1 MFICLYTSL
10 HYCIQKYT
18 FMFACLQIRT
28 HPYILMCLQFV
39 LHVYKSKTNIRN
51 CKHYKSDID
60 EIMYLVYPYSKQTLS
75 FFTNKRRKVCDEMT
89 KSRIAAVDVGND
101 SVKAIFGKADY
112 ELNIPNVVAIDTE
125 DRPVIGIEELDK
137 KDPLDGIHIKV
148 HSPALRDNNVIYR
161 VGYLATK
168 SNNATE
174 LDPGSSKSEEDQT
187 LVMLF
192 ASLALDAVRD
202 ENKSIFPRSNNVI
215 DATYILGTGLPL
227 REVKEGKDVG
237 YRSRLLGSVHQ
248 VEFLVTP
255 RYQGL
260 KVNIKFDEVKVY
272 PEGFAAYINLV
283 MDNNLNIINREL
295 VDKQIIIQDIGGLS
309 TDIAVIK
316 NRNVDDDK
324 AQGFNVGVAESL
336 DEIREEIRSKHGVEL
351 DSRRDVVEIITRK
364 QDRNH
369 IMVRGNRTSVHDIVD
384 RILLEL
390 AKKQYRFLRNTWQK
404 NSQTEICY
412 FVGGGA
418 LVLKDYLIK
427 LNNNLDGY
435 NIAFF
440 EDEKESIWMMAN
452 AYYKLISAYA
462 KSRKEEKEKG
472 QKQVQN

>member
-1 MFICLYTSL
+1 MS
-10 HYCIQKYT
+10 
-18 FMFACLQIRT
+18 
-28 HPYILMCLQFV
+28 
-39 LHVYKSKTNIRN
+39 
-51 CKHYKSDID
+51 
-60 EIMYLVYPYSKQTLS
+60 
-75 FFTNKRRKVCDEMT
+75 
-89 KSRIAAVDVGND
+89 KSRIAAIDVGND
-101 SVKAIFGKADY
+101 SVKAIFGQAEY
-112 ELNIPNVVAIDTE
+112 ELNIPNVIAIDTE

-137 KDPLDGIHIKV
+137 KNPLEGIHIKV
-148 HSPALRDNNVIYR
+148 HSPALRETNNIYR

-168 SNNATE
+168 SSNATE

-202 ENKSIFPRSNNVI
+202 ENKDQFKRTSDVI
-215 DATYILGTGLPL
+215 EATYTLGTGLPL
-227 REVKEGKDVG
+227 REVKEGKDVA
-237 YRSRLLGSVHQ
+237 YRSQLLGSVHQ

-255 RYQGL
+255 KYQGL

-283 MDNNLNIINREL
+283 MDNDLNIINRDL
-295 VDKQIIIQDIGGLS
+295 VDKQILIQDIGGLS

-324 AQGFNVGVAESL
+324 AQGFNIGVAESL
-336 DEIREEIRSKHGVEL
+336 EEIREEIRSRHGVEL

-384 RILLEL
+384 RTLLEL
-390 AKKQYRFLRNTWQK
+390 AKKQYRHLRNMWQR

-412 FVGGGA
+412 FVGGGSI
-418 LVLKDYLIK
+418 VLKDYLIA
-427 LNNNLDGY
+427 LNNSLDGY

-452 AYYKLISAYA
+452 AYYKLISAFDSSIKA
-462 KSRKEEKEKG
+462 DEKKSESTKKHVK
-472 QKQVQN
+472 N